1 MELVY
6 SWLKEYVD
14 VGLPIVD
21 LAHALTM
28 LGMEVENVRL
38 VGLPKPEGDN
48 TGITF
53 HGLAWD
59 PEKFVVA
66 RVDEVMPL
74 PNADRLVLC
83 RLYDGREELTV
94 LTGAPNLY
102 PFKGKG
108 KLDQPLK
115 VAYAREGAKLYD
127 GHKPGQVLTK
137 LKRMKI
143 RGVESFSMICSEKEL
158 GISEEHEGV
167 IILNNTAP
175 EGASLVDY
183 MGDAVFDIA
192 ILPNMIHCA
201 NVIGI
206 AREVAAYL
214 DKPLKPLDTT
224 LPTDGTPI
232 KGKVSIEII
241 NNKLN
246 PRFVV
251 GLLQG
256 VKAQPSPYWVQYR
269 LRLAGMRPINSIVD
283 ATNYVMLEAGEP
295 LHAFDYDV
303 LVNRAGGKAPTII
316 TRTPK
321 KGEKLTTLDE
331 IERELDD
338 FTELVCDAS
347 GALSLAGVMGG
358 LESEVTNQTTNVLL
372 EGASWNFINIRKTV
386 ASQSLNSE
394 AAYRFARNIHPAL
407 AETGVRLGLQ
417 RMASWSGG
425 DIADGLVDAY
435 SAPRVDPIVKISE
448 ADVERLL
455 GIHIKAVEIA
465 ALLERLEFK
474 CSIKGDLVSAQSPA
488 YRTDIG
494 EGVVGKADV
503 IEEVARMY
511 GFDKIPPT
519 RLRAELPPQRDNAA
533 EERDRLVQDIFVSLG
548 LQEVISY
555 RLTSPEAEQRLYPA
569 GSQPEMPHYVEIQNP
584 IAIEKRVLRR
594 SLLAS
599 VLESLERNIRQRE
612 RLMLFEI
619 GPVFLPMKN
628 ELLPDEP
635 ARLAVALSGLR
646 HPSAWDTETPAN
658 FDFFDLKGI
667 IEGLLQALHIDKYS
681 IMPASHISFH
691 PGKCALLT
699 IGEEKIGWMGELH
712 PKVMDNYGFL
722 EAPVLAADLDL
733 ELLYTLSPKDF
744 IAAPLTAYPPV
755 IEDLAMIVPE
765 ETSSAEIE
773 KVIYTSG
780 GFLLKQVCLF
790 DIFRGEQI
798 GEGKKSMAYRLTYQA
813 PNRTLT
819 DKNVGKLRVRII
831 KQLEK
836 ELAAKVRKAD

>member
-48 TGITF
+48 TGISF

-66 RVDEVMPL
+66 RVDEVMPH

-127 GHKPGQVLTK
+127 GHKPGQVLTT

-167 IILNNTAP
+167 IILDDTAL
-175 EGASLVDY
+175 EGTPLVDY

-214 DKPLKPLDTT
+214 DKPLKFPDTS
-224 LPTDGTPI
+224 LPAGGTSI
-232 KGKVSIEII
+232 KGKVSIEI
-241 NNKLN
+241 NNNELN

-394 AAYRFARNIHPAL
+394 AAYRFARNVHPAL

-425 DIADGLVDAY
+425 EIADGLVDAY

-494 EGVVGKADV
+494 KGVVGKADV

-599 VLESLERNIRQRE
+599 VLEALERNIRQRE

-667 IEGLLQALHIDKYS
+667 IEALLQALHIDEYS
-681 IMPASHISFH
+681 FITNSYHAFH

-699 IGEEKIGWMGELH
+699 IGDEKIGWMGELH
-712 PKVMDNYGFL
+712 PKVMENYGFL

-744 IAAPLTAYPPV
+744 VASPLTAYPPV
-755 IEDLAMIVPE
+755 IEDLAMIVSE

-780 GFLLKQVCLF
+780 GFLLKQVDLF

-836 ELAAKVRKAD
+836 ELGVKVRKAD